1 MLTGIK
7 AVIFDMDGVIIDSEP
22 LWRRVMIRSFTEVGI
37 PFTDEHCRITTGL
50 RFKEVVAFWFT
61 KHHIRHIDIDGFDE
75 LVISRLCELIER
87 EGKLMPGVLESLI
100 FFKEKGLKIG
110 IGTSSNNRIMNTVV
124 DVLKIRTYFDALCSA
139 EHMTYG
145 KPHPQ
150 VYLSCA
156 GELDTEP
163 VNCLVIEDSVNGIIA
178 GKAAQM
184 KVVAVPEEINK
195 HNAKFSIA
203 DYKVSSLFEVI
214 TDNYIAQKGVQTMR
228 GIS

>member
-22 LWRRVMIRSFTEVGI
+22 LWRRAMIRSFVEVGI

-50 RFKEVVAFWFT
+50 RFKEVAEFWFK
-61 KHHIRHIDIDGFDE
+61 KHHISHITIDEFDE
-75 LVISRLCELIER
+75 LVINRLCTLIEQ

-110 IGTSSNNRIMNTVV
+110 IGTSSNTRLMNTVV
-124 DVLKIRTYFDALCSA
+124 DVLQIRNYFDALCSA
-139 EHMTYG
+139 EHMAYG

-150 VYLSCA
+150 VYLTCA
-156 GELDTEP
+156 DELDTSP
-163 VNCLVIEDSVNGIIA
+163 QNCLVIEDSVNGIIA

-184 KVVAVPEEINK
+184 KVVAIPEEINK
-195 HNAKFSIA
+195 HNTKFTIA
-203 DYKVSSLFEVI
+203 DYKANSLLEII
-214 TDNYIAQKGVQTMR
+214 TENYIAQNAQTFR
-228 GIS
+228 AVP

>member
-22 LWRRVMIRSFTEVGI
+22 LWRRAMIRSFVEVGI
-37 PFTDEHCRITTGL
+37 PFTDEHCRVTTGL
-50 RFKEVVAFWFT
+50 RFKEVIAFWFT
-61 KHHIRHIDIDGFDE
+61 KHHINHIGIDEFDE
-75 LVISRLCELIER
+75 LVINRLCQLIEQ

-100 FFKEKGLKIG
+100 FFKEKGFKIG
-110 IGTSSNNRIMNTVV
+110 IGTSSNTRLMNTVV
-124 DVLKIRTYFDALCSA
+124 DVLKIRPYFDVLCSA

-145 KPHPQ
+145 KPHPE

-156 GELDTEP
+156 QKLNTDP
-163 VNCLVIEDSVNGIIA
+163 QHCLVIEDSVNGIIA

-184 KVVAVPEEINK
+184 KVVAVPEELNK
-195 HNAKFSIA
+195 HNSKFAIA
-203 DYKVSSLFEVI
+203 DYKANSLFEII
-214 TDNYIAQKGVQTMR
+214 TENYVSQEGAQTMP

>member
-22 LWRRVMIRSFTEVGI
+22 LWRRAMIQSFVEIGI
-37 PFTDEHCRITTGL
+37 PFTDEHCRVTTGL
-50 RFKEVVAFWFT
+50 RFKEVAEYWF
-61 KHHIRHIDIDGFDE
+61 KLHHISHISIDAFDE
-75 LVISRLCELIER
+75 LVIDRLCGLIEL

-100 FFKEKGLKIG
+100 FFKEKNLKTG

-124 DVLKIRTYFDALCSA
+124 DVLQIRAYFDVLCSA
-139 EHMTYG
+139 EHMAYG

-156 GELDTEP
+156 EKLNTSP
-163 VNCLVIEDSVNGIIA
+163 LNCLVIEDSVNGIIA

-184 KVVAVPEEINK
+184 KVVAIPEEINK

-203 DYKVSSLFEVI
+203 DYKANSLFEII
-214 TDNYIAQKGVQTMR
+214 TENYIAQDGAQTIR
-228 GIS
+228 SIP